1 MQEDKK
7 ITLRRWMWRA
17 FVQSALIPLILVET
31 VLIAAYLLT
40 NGAIRDTQIE
50 HLRQAALTD
59 LKSAAQQEAKFV
71 SERLKAIT
79 QLTRTYGEQVQAV
92 LLRDAYLVDDLERQ
106 RHART
111 DDGVLFTRTDD
122 GRAASFYAN
131 STPKEKQDIDK
142 VMRLAQLDPL
152 MKSIHA
158 SNKLVSAIYF
168 NSWDSYN
175 RLYPWFYTPDQYPH
189 DMVIPDYNFYYLAD
203 ATHNP
208 QRKVNWTDIYVDP
221 AGQGWMMSALAPVYR
236 GDFLEGVVGLDITV
250 DNILKEI
257 VGLQVPWN
265 GYAML
270 VSGDLNIMALPP
282 SGEQDFALSE
292 LTKHSYDEAIR
303 KEIFKP
309 TDFNLGKR
317 PATQA
322 LAHAISQSP
331 SGIEGINLAGKA
343 QLAAWAT
350 IPETGWKLITV
361 VDEAEVFSQTNA
373 LASRYQQIGYLL
385 IAGMVL
391 FYLLFFAVMWARS
404 RQLSDRLQQP
414 IQKIGE
420 MMQQIGQGNWFPPRA
435 RSHIAELERMTETT
449 SAMGAQLADSE
460 AIRQQAQNQL
470 ELVLD
475 STTESIWE
483 IDLEQRRIHIQ
494 GRFIERFGLKSGDL
508 GLDDFY
514 ARIHPDDLDAVIA
527 CHEHAEQHPDTD
539 FTIEYRFSDACSIH
553 HWLLSRARIVAQD
566 TSTGRI
572 LRIAG
577 THVDIDALKAT
588 EQALVLASQQAQAAN
603 VAKTRFLSS
612 MSHELRTPL
621 NAVQGFAQM
630 IQLELPDHP
639 NESNF
644 KQYTDEILS
653 ASDHLCLLV
662 DDILDLARIE
672 AENTELR
679 LETVDARRI
688 MSECI
693 ELIRPQASEHNLHL
707 ESHLPEGALLV
718 QAEPRRLRQIL
729 LNLLSNAIKYNR
741 PYGHLSLSYKITAES
756 LRLIVEDTGYGIS
769 EEKQAQLFKPFQ
781 RLGHENSNIKGTG
794 IGLVLS
800 RELAEMMN
808 GRLDFN
814 SEPGI
819 GSTFWVELPFS
830 PELQKRT
837 RRQAPASSTGT
848 LLRTLY
854 VEDNR
859 SSQLLVQKALADL
872 ADVDILDNGLEA
884 LHWITENPPELL
896 LLDIDL
902 PGLQGDSLLRSL
914 RKNPRTHD
922 LPVIVISAGALP
934 EDFALV
940 SDLNVARY
948 LTKPLKIE
956 ALREAVMRIG
966 IQRYTPSLNQ
976 SQVIG
981 ASSEGQTEIDE

>member
-1 MQEDKK
+1 MQENKK
-7 ITLRRWMWRA
+7 TTLRSWMWRA

-40 NGAIRDTQIE
+40 NSSIRDAQIE
-50 HLRQAALTD
+50 HLRQTALTD

-71 SERLKAIT
+71 SERLKSIT
-79 QLTRTYGEQVQAV
+79 QLTQTYGEQVQSV

-111 DDGVLFTRTDD
+111 NDGVLFTRSDD
-122 GRAASFYAN
+122 NRAASFYAN
-131 STPKEKQDIDK
+131 STPKEKQDLDK

-152 MKSIHA
+152 MKTIKT
-158 SNKLVSAIYF
+158 SNKLVSAVYF

-189 DMVIPDYNFYYLAD
+189 DMVIPNYNFYYLAD
-203 ATHNP
+203 ASHNP
-208 QRKVNWTDIYVDP
+208 QRKVVWTDIYVDP

-236 GDFLEGVVGLDITV
+236 GDFLEGVAGLDVTV

-257 VGLQVPWN
+257 VELQVPWS

-282 SGEQDFALSE
+282 AGERDFALSE
-292 LTKHSYDEAIR
+292 LTKHTYDEAIR

-309 TDFNLGKR
+309 ADFNLGKR
-317 PATQA
+317 TDTQA
-322 LAHAISQSP
+322 LAQAVSQSP
-331 SGIEGINLAGKA
+331 SGIEAINLAGKA

-361 VDEAEVFSQTNA
+361 VDEAAVFSQTNA

-385 IAGMVL
+385 IAGLVL
-391 FYLLFFAVMWARS
+391 FYLLFFAVMWVRS
-404 RQLSDRLQQP
+404 RQLSQRLQQP
-414 IQKIGE
+414 IDHIGE
-420 MMQQIGQGNWFPPRA
+420 MMQQIGQGNWFPARA
-435 RSHIAELERMTETT
+435 QSRILELDCMAETT
-449 SAMGAQLADSE
+449 RAMGAQLADSE
-460 AIRQQAQNQL
+460 AVRLQAQNRL

-483 IDLEQRRIHIQ
+483 IDLERRRIHIQ
-494 GRFIERFGLKSGDL
+494 GRFIERFGLKSGEL
-508 GLDDFY
+508 ELNDFY
-514 ARIHPDDLDAVIA
+514 ARIHPEDREAVIA
-527 CHEHAEQHPDTD
+527 CHEHPEQRPNNDY
-539 FTIEYRFSDACSIH
+539 TIEYRFSDACGLH
-553 HWLLSRARIVAQD
+553 HWLLSRARVVAQD
-566 TSTGRI
+566 MDSGHI
-572 LRIAG
+572 QRIAG

-588 EQALVLASQQAQAAN
+588 EEALVLASQQAQAAN
-603 VAKTRFLSS
+603 IAKTRFLSS

-621 NAVQGFAQM
+621 NAVQGFAQI
-630 IQLELPDHP
+630 IQLELSEHP
-639 NESNF
+639 SESHF
-644 KQYTDEILS
+644 KQYTDEILA
-653 ASDHLCLLV
+653 ASNHLCLLV

-672 AENTELR
+672 AEKTELS

-693 ELIRPQASEHNLHL
+693 ELIRPQTSEHGLHL
-707 ESHLPEGALLV
+707 EGHLPEGALLV

-741 PYGHLSLSYKITAES
+741 PHGHISLSYKITPDS

-769 EEKQAQLFKPFQ
+769 EEKQALLFKPFQ

-808 GRLDFN
+808 GRIDFN
-814 SEPGI
+814 SDPDI
-819 GSTFWVELPFS
+819 GSTFWIELPFS
-830 PELQKRT
+830 PELQKRP
-837 RRQAPASSTGT
+837 RQQAPASSN

-859 SSQLLVQKALADL
+859 SSQVLVQKALADL

-914 RKNPRTHD
+914 RKNARTRD

-940 SDLNVARY
+940 SDLNVDCY
-948 LTKPLKIE
+948 LTKPLKIQ
-956 ALREAVMRIG
+956 ALREAVLQLSTAEHSTR
-966 IQRYTPSLNQ
+966 
-976 SQVIG
+976 
-981 ASSEGQTEIDE
+981 